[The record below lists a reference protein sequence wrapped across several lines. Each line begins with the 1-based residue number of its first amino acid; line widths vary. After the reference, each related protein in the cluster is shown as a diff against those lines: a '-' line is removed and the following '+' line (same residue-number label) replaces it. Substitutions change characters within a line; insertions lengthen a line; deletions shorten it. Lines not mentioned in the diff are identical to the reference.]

1 VKPGLGLRKQ
11 GLGMGRSALV
21 VVALMNCVAGA
32 QDISLGGAR
41 AEAHKGH
48 VVLVSDAVQVLAGKP
63 EAVELRF
70 RVDPGFH
77 INSHTPKDDLLI
89 PTVLTLD
96 PARDVKVSGET
107 YQPGASFRLNVGS
120 GGAQGETLDVYQGEF
135 RVSVRMVAPKGA
147 STLIGSLRYQA
158 CDNTAC
164 FPPKTLP
171 VMVAVTGQ

>member
-1 VKPGLGLRKQ
+1 MRKQCLGL
-11 GLGMGRSALV
+11 LALV
-21 VVALMNCVAGA
+21 FGFAGA
-32 QDISLGGAR
+32 GAWGQDISLGGAR

-48 VVLVSDAVQVLAGKP
+48 VVLVSDAVQVVAGKP
-63 EAVELRF
+63 EVVELRF
-70 RVDPGFH
+70 RVDQGFH

-96 PARDVKVSGET
+96 PARGVTVSSES
-107 YQPGASFRLNVGS
+107 YQPGAAFRLGVGS
-120 GGAQGETLDVYQGEF
+120 SAETLDVYQGEF
-135 RVSVRMVAPKGA
+135 RVSLRVMVPKGS
-147 STLIGSLRYQA
+147 STLVGSLHYQA